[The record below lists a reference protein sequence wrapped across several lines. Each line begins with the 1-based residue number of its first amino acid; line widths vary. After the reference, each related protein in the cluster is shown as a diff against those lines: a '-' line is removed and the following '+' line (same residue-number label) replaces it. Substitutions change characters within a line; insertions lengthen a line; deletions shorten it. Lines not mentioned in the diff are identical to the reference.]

1 MGRKENRNKRKLEVN
16 PVVELSKIIQKFY
29 PELNRDFSSVKDSRN
44 QSYIT
49 YPVELMLNSV
59 FYKNAAGIE
68 TMQQYN
74 EKGLSE
80 TFVKNVWR
88 LSNVEETEFLP
99 HYLTLNEF
107 AEKFDIN
114 EIEEIRRKIFR
125 KFVRR
130 KTFDDAKFR
139 KNRNIIIDATRLY
152 SSFQKHNS
160 AYLSQTFNRGTEQ
173 EKTVYYRSVVEAKV
187 YLGND
192 IVMSLESEF
201 EDNSDIGINSKS
213 EGDIKQ
219 DCEIKA
225 FKRLA
230 EKIKKNFPR
239 LPVCLLMDS
248 LYAAESV
255 IEICESN
262 SWDYIIRFKDGSIPN
277 IAKEFNDLLEINR
290 KEGYKHPENID
301 FVNAIDYNGHKVN
314 ELRLTQDNNG
324 TVTEFQ
330 WLTNI
335 EITENNAKKITEIGR
350 KRWKIENQGFNR
362 QKHWQGEIISHA
374 CSHNDNAQKF
384 HYLMEQLAD
393 LFKMLYEYFFLKK
406 NEIEKKQKNIS
417 SDLLQSLTGELIKTE
432 DIFEQSIAKLC

>member
-1 MGRKENRNKRKLEVN
+1 MGRRENRNKRKLEDN
-16 PVVELSKIIQKFY
+16 PVVELNKIIQRFY
-29 PELNRDFSSVKDSRN
+29 PELNKDFSSAKDCRN
-44 QSYIT
+44 ESYIT
-49 YPVELMLNSV
+49 YPIGLMLNSV

-80 TFVKNVWR
+80 TFVKNVCR

-99 HYLTLNEF
+99 HYLTINEF
-107 AEKFDIN
+107 AEKFDIS
-114 EIEEIRRKIFR
+114 EIEEIRRNIFR
-125 KFVRR
+125 KLIRR
-130 KTFDDAKFR
+130 KTFDNARFKKDWC
-139 KNRNIIIDATRLY
+139 IIIDATRLY
-152 SSFQKHNS
+152 SSSQKHNP
-160 AYLSQTFNRGTEQ
+160 AYLSQTFHRGEED
-173 EKTVYYRSVVEAKV
+173 EKTIYYRSVVEAKI
-187 YLGND
+187 YLGNG

-201 EDNSDIGINSKS
+201 EDNSDIDFNSKS
-213 EGDIKQ
+213 AEDIKQ
-219 DCEIKA
+219 DCETKA

-248 LYAAESV
+248 LYASEP
-255 IEICESN
+255 IMEICEN
-262 SWDYIIRFKDGSIPN
+262 NGWDYIIRFKDGSIPSV
-277 IAKEFNDLLEINR
+277 AEEFANLLKINT
-290 KEGYKHPENID
+290 KDGYKHPDDID
-301 FVNAIDYNGHKVN
+301 FVNGIDYKGHKVN
-314 ELRLTQDNNG
+314 VLKLTESSNR

-330 WLTNI
+330 WLTNF
-335 EITENNAKKITEIGR
+335 EITNSNAEKIAATGR

-374 CSHNDNAQKF
+374 CSHNDNAQRF

-417 SDLLQSLTGELIKTE
+417 SDLLQSLTGELIKAE
-432 DIFEQSIAKLC
+432 DIFEQNIAKLC

>member
-1 MGRKENRNKRKLEVN
+1 MGRRENRNKRKLEDN
-16 PVVELSKIIQKFY
+16 PVVELNKIIQRFY
-29 PELNRDFSSVKDSRN
+29 PELNKDFSSAKDCRN
-44 QSYIT
+44 ESYIT
-49 YPVELMLNSV
+49 YPIGLMLNSV

-80 TFVKNVWR
+80 TFVKNVCR

-99 HYLTLNEF
+99 HYLTINEF
-107 AEKFDIN
+107 AEKFDIS
-114 EIEEIRRKIFR
+114 EIEEIRRNIFR
-125 KFVRR
+125 KLIRR
-130 KTFDDAKFR
+130 KTFDNARFKKDWC
-139 KNRNIIIDATRLY
+139 IIIDATRLY
-152 SSFQKHNS
+152 SSSQKHNP
-160 AYLSQTFNRGTEQ
+160 AYLSQTFHRGEED
-173 EKTVYYRSVVEAKV
+173 EKTIYYRSVVEAKI
-187 YLGND
+187 YLGNG

-201 EDNSDIGINSKS
+201 EDNSDIDFNSKS
-213 EGDIKQ
+213 AEDIKQ
-219 DCEIKA
+219 DCETKA

-248 LYAAESV
+248 LYASGPIV
-255 IEICESN
+255 EICENN
-262 SWDYIIRFKDGSIPN
+262 SWDYIIRFKDGSIPSV
-277 IAKEFNDLLEINR
+277 AEEFANLLKINT
-290 KEGYKHPENID
+290 KDGYKHPDDID
-301 FVNAIDYNGHKVN
+301 FVNGIDYKGHKVN
-314 ELRLTQDNNG
+314 VLKLTESSNG

-330 WLTNI
+330 WLTNF
-335 EITENNAKKITEIGR
+335 EITNNNAEKIAATGR

-374 CSHNDNAQKF
+374 CSHNDNAQRF

-417 SDLLQSLTGELIKTE
+417 SDLLQSLTGELIKAE
-432 DIFEQSIAKLC
+432 DIFEQNIAKLC